1 MTTVQLFW
9 DIANEY
15 FIIVRALRS
24 ITAQQA
30 EKITQAVQACDRAWE
45 VQTIDD
51 YDGYLSI
58 FVEPI
63 VQSDKQKSFFIS
75 GTAERLELF
84 DAQGDN
90 LVAIASFN
98 DVEAISARLLILI
111 AQQR

>member
-1 MTTVQLFW
+1 MMTTVQLFW

-51 YDGYLSI
+51 
-58 FVEPI
+58 
-63 VQSDKQKSFFIS
+63 S